1 MTLISVDVKMP
12 FEIRDGVRLID
23 LAAFGGA
30 AGAGRWQMCA
40 VCQEARAQETIQLPK
55 LKLRAAKVITAVFC
69 QSTIEGAAR
78 DKDILSVRCGLKL
91 FGSTTDT

>member
-1 MTLISVDVKMP
+1 MTLISADVKMP
-12 FEIRDGVRLID
+12 FEIRDGVLLID

-55 LKLRAAKVITAVFC
+55 RKLRARCTQNYYC
-69 QSTIEGAAR
+69 QGHHCSFLPINDR
-78 DKDILSVRCGLKL
+78 RCCP
-91 FGSTTDT
+91 